1 MSYEA
6 VKWAMDDAPM
16 LLTPAGKPDSTARY
30 VLAAR
35 AERASADGTDTHAA
49 ITDVMWR
56 TGYDERTVRRAERRL
71 EAAGLMVPA
80 GMTHWG
86 TPRWNLD
93 MSKVRT
99 AEERAAFEAAYEA
112 EKLAEAARK
121 RVFRATKK
129 AAPEGP
135 PADVEESAR
144 PDSNSGRPDSKSGRP
159 DANSA
164 ASGRSAPL
172 TTLEPPG
179 NHPEPP
185 SGGTLPPDP
194 LRPGAPAEHRNESET
209 FLSSGEQEPP
219 RPSTATHDRARE
231 TPPAPAFDEPAEEDS
246 PLLTLIK
253 GGIDDPKPAT
263 PTGKGFGFCLA
274 CHANGQM
281 TLAVDTVT
289 GDACASH
296 LRGTA

>member
-16 LLTPAGKPDSTARY
+16 LLTPAGRPDSTARY

-99 AEERAAFEAAYEA
+99 AEERVAFEAAFEAEKAAEA
-112 EKLAEAARK
+112 ERQKAIRER
-121 RVFRATKK
+121 RK
-129 AAPEGP
+129 AAAAATSDEP
-135 PADVEESAR
+135 R
-144 PDSNSGRPDSKSGRP
+144 TDSNSVRTDSASVRT
-159 DANSA
+159 DAKCRTY
-164 ASGRSAPL
+164 GRSAPL

-194 LRPGAPAEHRNESET
+194 LRPGAPAEHRNESEDI
-209 FLSSGEQEPP
+209 FYSRGQEPP

-231 TPPAPAFDEPAEEDS
+231 TPTAPAFDEPAEEDS

-289 GDACASH
+289 GDACAMH
-296 LRGTA
+296 LRERDAS